1 MKHTSIVP
9 VPFGLALP
17 LLTFPK
23 CMDVALVLLHI
34 QGIDVLNYL
43 GDWLILPSSKAMAA
57 SHRNAVLAYMKSL
70 GPEKCLLSLSQRT
83 TF

>member
-1 MKHTSIVP
+1 MTIDLKDAYFLIGILPEHRNFLSGVKHTSIVP

-17 LLTFPK
+17 LLTFLK
-23 CMDVALVLLHI
+23 CMDVALVLLHL

-57 SHRNAVLAYMKSL
+57 SN
-70 GPEKCLLSLSQRT
+70 
-83 TF
+83 